1 MGDVD
6 RGRDVGYDEFG
17 MLHENAAEA
26 GLPFDAAAPPVVE
39 RVWVD
44 VGGGRELS
52 AIVWGDGPPEV
63 VLLHGGAQNAHTW
76 DTVVLGLR
84 PRDVVAIDL
93 PGHGHSADARET
105 DGSSAVAAAE
115 DVAVVIRELAPD
127 AKSVVGMSFG
137 GLTAIALAGVAPEL
151 VRSLALVDVLPGLE
165 SKNAAHIMAF
175 VNGPPAFASFDDLL
189 ERTAQFNPQRSR
201 SSLRRGIL
209 HNAAQQ
215 PDGSWAWRHS
225 RGAAGAAGRVAG
237 IKAQGDHLYEDL
249 WASLAGAADR
259 GPVLLCR
266 GLRADSVLR
275 DGDVEELARRTP
287 SARVVDF
294 PEAGHSI
301 QGDQPVA
308 LAATL
313 TTFLG

>member
-1 MGDVD
+1 MGDVA

-17 MLHENAAEA
+17 MLPENAAEA
-26 GLPFDAAAPPVVE
+26 GLPFDAADPPVVE

-52 AIVWGDGPPEV
+52 AIAWGDGAGSPEV

-76 DTVVLGLR
+76 DTVALALR
-84 PRDVVAIDL
+84 PRTILAIDL
-93 PGHGHSADARET
+93 PGHGHSADARES

-115 DVAVVIRELAPD
+115 DVATVIRELAPE
-127 AKSVVGMSFG
+127 ARAVVGMSFG
-137 GLTAIALAGVAPEL
+137 GLTAIALAGVAPDL

-165 SKNAAHIMAF
+165 SRNASHIMAF

-189 ERTAQFNPQRSR
+189 ERTIQFNPHRSR

-215 PDGSWAWRHS
+215 PDGSWVWRHS
-225 RGAAGAAGRVAG
+225 RGSSGAAGRIAG
-237 IKAQGDHLYEDL
+237 IKAQGDQLYQDL
-249 WASLAGAADR
+249 WSDLAGVA

-266 GLRADSVLR
+266 GLRDDSVLR
-275 DGDVEELARRTP
+275 DRDVDELRRQAP
-287 SARVVDF
+287 NAQVVDF
-294 PEAGHSI
+294 PDAGHSI
-301 QGDQPVA
+301 QGDRPVA
-308 LAATL
+308 LAETL
-313 TTFLG
+313 ATFLG

>member
-1 MGDVD
+1 MGDVA

-17 MLHENAAEA
+17 MLHENAEEA
-26 GLPFDAAAPPVVE
+26 GLPFDAAAPPAVE

-52 AIVWGDGPPEV
+52 AIVWGDGPPEL

-76 DTVVLGLR
+76 DTVALALR
-84 PRDVVAIDL
+84 PRSLVAIDL
-93 PGHGHSADARET
+93 PGHGHSADARAT

-115 DVAVVIRELAPD
+115 DVAPVIRTLAPD
-127 AKSVVGMSFG
+127 ATAVVGMSFG
-137 GLTAIALAGVAPEL
+137 GLTAIALAGLAPEL
-151 VRSLALVDVLPGLE
+151 VRSLGLVDVLPGLA

-175 VNGPPAFASFDDLL
+175 VSGPPAFASFDELL
-189 ERTAQFNPQRSR
+189 ERTVQFNPHRSR

-209 HNAAQQ
+209 HNAARQ
-215 PDGSWAWRHS
+215 PDGTWVWRHS
-225 RGAAGAAGRVAG
+225 RGPAGAAGRVAG
-237 IKAQGDHLYEDL
+237 IKAQGDQLYGDL
-249 WASLAGAADR
+249 WASLEAAAGR

-266 GLRADSVLR
+266 GLREDSVLR
-275 DGDVEELARRTP
+275 DGDVDELRRRVP
-287 SARVVDF
+287 SAQVVDF
-294 PEAGHSI
+294 PGAGHSI

-313 TTFLG
+313 ADLLD